1 MVWFLGLF
9 CGGFWFGS
17 DLLPIFVCWLV
28 VACLCLWVACGFCRV
43 GCLNWVALV
52 LLLVLIVAC
61 LIVSIVVDS
70 GFGVDWLL
78 YVVNSVVLVMF
89 FLLCV

>member
-1 MVWFLGLF
+1 MFM
-9 CGGFWFGS
+9 
-17 DLLPIFVCWLV
+17 FVG
-28 VACLCLWVACGFCRV
+28 CLWVLPGWLFE
-43 GCLNWVALV
+43 LVALV

-70 GFGVDWLL
+70 GFGVGWLL

>member
-1 MVWFLGLF
+1 M
-9 CGGFWFGS
+9 
-17 DLLPIFVCWLV
+17 
-28 VACLCLWVACGFCRV
+28 
-43 GCLNWVALV
+43 